1 MNIRDIDSIVAI
13 VTTNKE
19 KVSSGSV
26 PTFYADDIEEQ
37 KKVSLLIAKL
47 FAGMVHDIENG
58 CYLIVKH

>member
-1 MNIRDIDSIVAI
+1 MNIRTTDNIVSIVT
-13 VTTNKE
+13 VNKE

-26 PTFYADDIEEQ
+26 PIFYAENEKEQ

-47 FAGMVHDIENG
+47 VSGMVHDIENG